1 MSLLCSGSLDSAK
14 SLKHE
19 KEAAME
25 LSGKTKLQE
34 LLQAYPFLLEFFLNR
49 SPKFQMLKSSVMR
62 RTVGKVAPLS
72 HIAERGEIDLDQLLK
87 EVAAA
92 VKAETGDELLVHS
105 TRVQEAETAPQDGA
119 ARQEVLKDIIR
130 DLHAGVDM
138 SILKRRF
145 HALIKDIDGPEIARL
160 EQRLIA
166 EGMPQSE
173 IKRLCDVHVELF
185 KESLETKETPVVP
198 PGHPLHTYM
207 LENRA
212 AEKIAGEISQIIK
225 QLDSSADA
233 AVFDKFREPL
243 LESVNRLAEIN
254 LHYLRKEN
262 QLFPALERHEITGP
276 SEVMWGIHDDI
287 RQTLKQVRSQIETA
301 QLPLLYETLAALL
314 QSVGDM
320 IYKEEHILFPM
331 ALEIL
336 PAEEWGRVR
345 QGEEEI
351 GYAWVQ
357 PEAGWNAGGAADA
370 VTNAVAGQREIDL
383 DTGRMTPEL
392 VNLMLKHLPVD
403 LSFVNENDETI
414 YYSQTKE
421 RIFPRSPGVI
431 GRKVQNC
438 HPPKSMHI
446 VQKILDEFRAG
457 TRDSAE
463 FWIPMGGRFIHIRY
477 FAVRDADGAY
487 KGTLEV
493 SQDVTGIRSLEGEQR
508 LLDWD

>member
-1 MSLLCSGSLDSAK
+1 MVLHAG
-14 SLKHE
+14 
-19 KEAAME
+19 
-25 LSGKTKLQE
+25 TKLQE

-49 SPKFQMLKSSVMR
+49 SPKFSMLKSSVMR

-72 HIAERGEIDLDQLLK
+72 HIAERGGIELDQLLR
-87 EVAAA
+87 ELAAA
-92 VKAETGDELLVHS
+92 VKTATGEDLAIESGAHG
-105 TRVQEAETAPQDGA
+105 EADAPVDGE
-119 ARQEVLKDIIR
+119 ARQEALKGIIH
-130 DLHAGVDM
+130 DLHAGVEM

-145 HALIKDIDGPEIARL
+145 QALIKDIDGPEIARM

-166 EGMPQSE
+166 EGMPETE

-185 KESLETKETPVVP
+185 RDSLEKKDVPTAP
-198 PGHPLHTYM
+198 PGHPLHTFM

-212 AEKIAGEISQIIK
+212 AEEIAGEITALLKELAGTS
-225 QLDSSADA
+225 DSDL
-233 AVFDKFREPL
+233 FDKSRESL
-243 LESVNRLAEIN
+243 LQSINRLGEIN

-262 QLFPALERHEITGP
+262 QLFPVLERHEITAP
-276 SEVMWGIHDDI
+276 SEVMWAIHDDI
-287 RQTLKQVRSQIETA
+287 RQAFKQARTQTTA
-301 QLPLLYETLAALL
+301 ADLPLLYETLQALL
-314 QSVGDM
+314 QGVDDM

-331 ALEIL
+331 ALEL
-336 PAEEWGRVR
+336 LSEADWAKVR

-351 GYAWVQ
+351 GYAWVK
-357 PEAGWNAGGAADA
+357 PEAQWDAEASGAKAGTGDSAHS
-370 VTNAVAGQREIDL
+370 REIDL

-392 VNLMLKHLPVD
+392 LNLMLTHLPVD
-403 LSFVNENDETI
+403 LSFVNEKDETV

-457 TRDSAE
+457 TKDSAE
-463 FWIPMGGRFIHIRY
+463 FWIPMGERFIHIRY
-477 FAVRDADGAY
+477 FAVRDAEGTY

-493 SQDVTGIRSLEGEQR
+493 SQDVAGIRKLEGEQR